1 MIKNLIVILILIL
14 LNQCGYTPVYKG
26 KTKSDI
32 SISLINMEGDKEFNY
47 KINSKLRKYYNNN
60 SENNYLISVKSSIEN
75 NTITKDSKGKT
86 TNYEIIATARFKISY
101 KGEDNFLVLKENL
114 KIEYNDDS
122 FEQKKYEDT
131 IKNNFASSMIEKL
144 IIKLNTLE

>member
-1 MIKNLIVILILIL
+1 MIKNLIAILILIL

-144 IIKLNTLE
+144 IMKLNTLK

>member
-1 MIKNLIVILILIL
+1 MIKNLIAILILIL

-26 KTKSDI
+26 NTKSDI

-75 NTITKDSKGKT
+75 NTITKDSKGKI